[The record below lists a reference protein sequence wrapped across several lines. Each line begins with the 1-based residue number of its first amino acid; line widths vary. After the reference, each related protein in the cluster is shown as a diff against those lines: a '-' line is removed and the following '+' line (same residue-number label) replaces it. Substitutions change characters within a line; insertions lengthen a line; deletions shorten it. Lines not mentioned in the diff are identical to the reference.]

1 MYFSST
7 YFYYYTFWEK
17 KYSANRNNM
26 PKFLEQISDKILLTG
41 KYLNAIYETGKIIVR
56 NEKDINSNDLRA
68 LAATDQDEVK
78 EQDEKIEIKLNNRS
92 KIIIPNATEIIFT
105 TKEEFYKQVVDN
117 AYNYS
122 SKILLNLLLK
132 DHKLIDRLR

>member
-1 MYFSST
+1 
-7 YFYYYTFWEK
+7 
-17 KYSANRNNM
+17 M

>member
-1 MYFSST
+1 
-7 YFYYYTFWEK
+7 
-17 KYSANRNNM
+17 M

-56 NEKDINSNDLRA
+56 NEKDVNSNELRVFT
-68 LAATDQDEVK
+68 TDQDEIK
-78 EQDEKIEIKLNNRS
+78 DQDEKVEIKLNNRS

>member
-1 MYFSST
+1 
-7 YFYYYTFWEK
+7 
-17 KYSANRNNM
+17 M

-68 LAATDQDEVK
+68 LTTDQDEIK
-78 EQDEKIEIKLNNRS
+78 DENEKIEIKLNNRS